1 MKRTILI
8 STLILGS
15 ALFAAGET
23 YKWTDDRGVIHFS
36 DDNSNI
42 PRRYRSRVKTMEDI
56 TIRNPSIQQGLKE
69 REEKASKEEKEK
81 QHSEPAPSPPPPP
94 APSVA
99 PLPTVQPQITQPA
112 TSTSDELPPGRTK
125 SQRIRDNI
133 ERRKA
138 EEKAQQSGGDQH

>member
-8 STLILGS
+8 SALILGS

-36 DDNSNI
+36 DDSSSI
-42 PRRYRSRVKTMEDI
+42 PRRYRNRVKTTDDI
-56 TIRNPSIQQGLKE
+56 TIRNPGVQQDLKE
-69 REEKASKEEKEK
+69 REEKARIA
-81 QHSEPAPSPPPPP
+81 PAPDSAP
-94 APSVA
+94 ASTP
-99 PLPTVQPQITQPA
+99 QPQITQPP

-133 ERRKA
+133 ERRNA
-138 EEKAQQSGGDQH
+138 EEKAR